1 MSTEKK
7 QKRTFTEEFKRDAVA
22 LVVNQ
27 GYSVSQASRSLGIND
42 NLIYK
47 WRKDLEA
54 KVGGSTLALAE
65 RDELKRLRKEN
76 KRLKMEAEILKKA
89 SAYFAKEMQ

>member
-1 MSTEKK
+1 MSIEKR
-7 QKRTFTEEFKRDAVA
+7 QKKTFTEEFKRDAVA

-27 GYSVSQASRSLGIND
+27 GYSVSQASRGLGIND

-54 KVGGSTLALAE
+54 KGDGSTLTLAE

-76 KRLKMEAEILKKA
+76 KRLKMETEILKKA